1 MKGILLGQFLYT
13 KFNDYVLKITRDKL
27 VHRLVADGERCSRGG
42 RRGPVLGRRP
52 AAAARPPAERSVL
65 LRPPPP
71 AAAPTPGV
79 AWTAALRQQVSW
91 APPTHW
97 ELNQHWSRR
106 LVDVSGGSVFTF
118 LSLKW
123 SHSITLFSKHLFAN
137 DVCIFVALTLVIVS
151 VCGFHCSILMITTSY
166 NVTSHYRL

>member
-65 LRPPPP
+65 LRPPSPA

-79 AWTAALRQQVSW
+79 AWAAALRQQVSW

-106 LVDVSGGSVFTF
+106 LVGRLRWVGIYLSVTEVVTF
-118 LSLKW
+118 DHAVLE
-123 SHSITLFSKHLFAN
+123 TY
-137 DVCIFVALTLVIVS
+137 VCQ
-151 VCGFHCSILMITTSY
+151 
-166 NVTSHYRL
+166 